1 MFVRTTRSFSARPA
15 PTLPMSLPDAADQEE
30 EQCVRAPS
38 RYGNCEKSKIGKEYQ
53 TDHHYNKFRGLM
65 AKTYVVVGGSAAG
78 PKTAS
83 KIRRLDQEAKIIMMQ
98 KGKYLSM
105 ASCGYPYFV
114 GGVFDDPNQLI
125 STPTGAQRNPT
136 FFSNVKNI
144 TALTS
149 TEVLSIDRKKKRV
162 QARNLETGET
172 LDQPYDRLLLAT
184 GANPIVPDLPGRD
197 SKGVITLQ
205 SMEDAIWPQPT
216 FCRTNAW
223 DA

>member
-125 STPTGAQRNPT
+125 STSTGAQRNPT

-149 TEVLSIDRKKKRV
+149 TEVLSIDRKKNASRRV
-162 QARNLETGET
+162 TSKQGKPWTSRTTGCSWRRARIPSFPIFRDET
-172 LDQPYDRLLLAT
+172 RKA
-184 GANPIVPDLPGRD
+184 
-197 SKGVITLQ
+197 
-205 SMEDAIWPQPT
+205 
-216 FCRTNAW
+216 
-223 DA
+223 